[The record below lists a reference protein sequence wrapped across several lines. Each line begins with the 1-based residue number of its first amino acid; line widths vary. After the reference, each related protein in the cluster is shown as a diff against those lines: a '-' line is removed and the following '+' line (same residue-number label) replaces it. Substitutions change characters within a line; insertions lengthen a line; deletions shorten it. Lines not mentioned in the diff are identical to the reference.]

1 MAKVRVEDGC
11 VDIQVSLLERVMLAE
26 RSRRVPLSSIRAVN
40 PHPPLLDM
48 KMHWAGQGGVWLCG
62 VSAYDGHLIPSA
74 RNPAHTL
81 AIEVADSD
89 DRYLFVELDD
99 EAPENV
105 AERIEHAL
113 SGGRSSL
120 SQRPSTMRPPAP
132 LFAQNTQEPSSARG
146 RGAWEDDEEDWEDEE
161 DVRLRD
167 PLMQGSLPPPPS
179 PSSSHQSVKP
189 LRLDSDRDLA
199 RLGGWLVA
207 LGSFCVLTGTT
218 IVAAGLLPGLIA
230 VGAGIACGVI
240 GGLALALVAHHQ
252 G

>member
-1 MAKVRVEDGC
+1 
-11 VDIQVSLLERVMLAE
+11 MLAE
-26 RSRRVPLSSIRAVN
+26 KSRRLPLASIRAVN

-48 KMHWAGQGGVWLCG
+48 KMHWAGQGGVWVCG

-81 AIEVADSD
+81 AIETSEGD
-89 DRYLFVELDD
+89 DGLLYIEVDD
-99 EAPENV
+99 EAPEHV
-105 AERIEHAL
+105 AERIEQAMFG
-113 SGGRSSL
+113 SARARSSEDFTRAAAQPL
-120 SQRPSTMRPPAP
+120 VSRATFMPPPAP
-132 LFAQNTQEPSSARG
+132 LPMQDTHEHPSMGSTTDA
-146 RGAWEDDEEDWEDEE
+146 DDWNEEDWEDE
-161 DVRLRD
+161 DIRLRD

-179 PSSSHQSVKP
+179 ASSLVTAKA

-207 LGSFCVLTGTT
+207 LGSFGVLMGTT
-218 IVAAGLLPGLIA
+218 IVAGGLLPGLIA

-240 GGLALALVAHHQ
+240 GGLALAVVAHHQ